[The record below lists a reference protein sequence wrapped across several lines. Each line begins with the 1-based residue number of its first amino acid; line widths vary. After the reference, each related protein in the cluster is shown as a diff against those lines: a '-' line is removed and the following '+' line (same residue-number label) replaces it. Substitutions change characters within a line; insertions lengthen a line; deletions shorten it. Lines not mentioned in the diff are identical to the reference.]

1 MTNKINENIIINNSN
16 LSLSD
21 IANRCNVIGQTCI
34 LGLTNGNWLPPG
46 INNSYPVIFDTCS
59 ISDNTVLQYNYSTG
73 KVKIISPYVRSVT
86 VTFNLRVQGTIYA
99 YINTS
104 VKGTMVGD
112 TGYGENIY
120 NRNASISFPVRRN
133 EEIWISVY
141 SAAEGSSIVGASS
154 AWAGCS
160 IVAH

>member
-1 MTNKINENIIINNSN
+1 MANKINENIIIHNSN
-16 LSLSD
+16 LSFSD

-34 LGLTNGNWLPPG
+34 LGLTNENWLPPG
-46 INNSYPVIFDTCS
+46 IKDIYPVIFDTCS

-86 VTFNLRVQGTIYA
+86 VTFNLRLKGTIYA

-104 VKGTMVGD
+104 VKDTLIGD
-112 TGYGENIY
+112 TGYAENIY
-120 NRNASISFPVRRN
+120 NRNASISFPVIMN

-154 AWAGCS
+154 AWAGAS
-160 IVAH
+160 IVTH